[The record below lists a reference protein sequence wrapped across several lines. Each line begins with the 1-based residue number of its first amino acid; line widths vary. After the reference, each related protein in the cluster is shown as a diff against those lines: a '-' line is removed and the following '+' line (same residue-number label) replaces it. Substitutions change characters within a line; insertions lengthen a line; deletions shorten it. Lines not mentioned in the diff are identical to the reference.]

1 MNRSILSLLLV
12 GAVAACGGDAE
23 SREALED
30 QAIDTTVTAE
40 GVTVTPPPA
49 TPVQPLPPAAA
60 PAPPPRATPVQPQ
73 PVRAIPAGT
82 VLTFEVRENVST
94 SSHSSGDAFNLA
106 LVDGVSGAA
115 GAVLPA
121 GTWARGLVTDAHR
134 SSGPDDEAVLGVR
147 VVSVEAG
154 GTQRAITGVV
164 ESAAVEGSTRD
175 SAGRTAATIATGTA
189 AGAIIGQVLGRDTRS
204 TVTGAA
210 VGTAVGVGVA
220 LVTRGGDAQL
230 PPGSRIV
237 VRLNSDLVY

>member
-1 MNRSILSLLLV
+1 MNRSILSLFLV

-40 GVTVTPPPA
+40 RVEVTPPPA
-49 TPVQPLPPAAA
+49 AVTTPAQPPRVAPPRTTPVE
-60 PAPPPRATPVQPQ
+60 PQ

-94 SSHSSGDAFNLA
+94 SSHASGDAFNLA
-106 LVDGVSGAA
+106 LVDGVSGPA

-121 GTWARGLVTDAHR
+121 GTWARGVVTDSRR
-134 SSGPDDEAVLGVR
+134 SSGPDDQAVLGVR
-147 VVSVEAG
+147 VVSVEVG
-154 GTQRAITGVV
+154 GTQQGITGEV

-237 VRLNSDLVY
+237 VRLNRDLVY